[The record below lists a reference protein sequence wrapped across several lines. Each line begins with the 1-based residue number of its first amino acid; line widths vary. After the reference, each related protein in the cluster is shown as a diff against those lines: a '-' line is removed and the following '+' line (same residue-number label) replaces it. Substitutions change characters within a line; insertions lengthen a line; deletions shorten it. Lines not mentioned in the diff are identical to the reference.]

1 MATTS
6 TSPQSG
12 AFWTPLLLSALVL
25 LTVRIGVL
33 LLTPLTLQGD
43 EAQYWTWSRDIDF
56 GYYSKPPL
64 IAWAIGFSTWL
75 FGNAEWAVRLPSC
88 LFQVATGLILAML
101 GRRLFDARTGL
112 WAGIVWMTLPAVA
125 FSSLLMSTDALL
137 LSFWALALLQWD
149 RLLKGG
155 GWADA
160 LVLAVAFGLGL
171 NAKYAMSYFLLC
183 AALHLL
189 ISRDARMG
197 ALANALKPIVGF
209 VLGGAM
215 ILPNAWWNAAHG
227 WATVGHTADNAN
239 YQGIVLHFDKFGEF
253 LGSQFG
259 VFGPILFTAFLLSLP
274 WTRRRIAGLTAERKF
289 LIAFSVPILLLVCGL
304 SLMSRANAN
313 WAATAFPAATLLT
326 VHVLM
331 SRTVWIKA
339 SVALHVIVAVLLYG
353 AVLAPDAAVRLLG
366 RDPFKAIPD
375 WTDVAREVEAAA
387 QANGTSVLLLDDRM
401 ITASLAYAL
410 RDRPLTL
417 RAWNHDAKIDHHYEM
432 AWLYRPQDDGDRV
445 MLVTPHGVDAIVDA
459 FDQATVLPPITLH
472 GRAGRDRTLELR
484 LLEGAKQ

>member
-1 MATTS
+1 MVS
-6 TSPQSG
+6 TPNSPQSG
-12 AFWTPLLLSALVL
+12 FFWKPLLITALAL
-25 LTVRIGVL
+25 LAVRIGVL

-88 LFQVATGLILAML
+88 LFQIATGLVLAML
-101 GRRLFDARTGL
+101 GRRLFDDRTGL

-137 LSFWALALLQWD
+137 LTFWALALLQWD
-149 RLLKGG
+149 RLVKGG
-155 GWADA
+155 GWADV
-160 LVLAVAFGLGL
+160 LVLAIAFGLGL

-183 AALHLL
+183 AALHLV
-189 ISRDARMG
+189 ISREARRG
-197 ALANALKPIVGF
+197 LLTNALKPIVGF
-209 VLGGAM
+209 VLGGTM
-215 ILPNAWWNAAHG
+215 ILPNVWWNAAHG

-259 VFGPILFTAFLLSLP
+259 VFGPILFAAFILCLP
-274 WTRRRIAGLTAERKF
+274 WTRQRIAALTAERKF

-331 SRTVWIKA
+331 SRPVWIKA
-339 SVALHVIVAVLLYG
+339 SVALHVAVALLLYG
-353 AVLAPDAAVRLLG
+353 AVVMPDASVRLLG

-387 QANGTSVLLLDDRM
+387 QASGTSVLLLDDRM
-401 ITASLAYAL
+401 ITASLSYAL
-410 RDRPLTL
+410 RDRPLIL

-445 MLVTPHGVDAIVDA
+445 LLVTPHGVDAIVDA

>member
-1 MATTS
+1 MVSTT

-12 AFWTPLLLSALVL
+12 TFWKPLILAALVL
-25 LTVRIGVL
+25 LTIRVAVL

-75 FGNAEWAVRLPSC
+75 FGDAEWAVRLPSC
-88 LFQVATGLILAML
+88 LFQIATGIVLALL
-101 GRRLFDARTGL
+101 GRRLFDDRTGL

-137 LSFWALALLQWD
+137 LTFWALALLQWD

-155 GWADA
+155 GWSDA
-160 LVLAVAFGLGL
+160 LILAVAFGLGL

-183 AALHLL
+183 AALHLV
-189 ISRDARMG
+189 ISRDARHG
-197 ALANALKPIVGF
+197 ALSNGLKPVVGF

-215 ILPNAWWNAAHG
+215 ILPNVWWNAAHG

-259 VFGPILFTAFLLSLP
+259 VFGPILFAAFLLSLP
-274 WTRRRIAGLTAERKF
+274 WTRGRIAGLTAERKF

-326 VHVLM
+326 VHALM
-331 SRTVWIKA
+331 ARTVWIKA
-339 SVALHVIVAVLLYG
+339 SVLLHVAVALLLYG
-353 AVLAPDAAVRLLG
+353 AVLAPDATVRLLG
-366 RDPFKAIPD
+366 RDPLKAIPD
-375 WTDVAREVEAAA
+375 WTEVAREVEAAA
-387 QANGTSVLLLDDRM
+387 QANDTSILLLDDRM
-401 ITASLAYAL
+401 ITASLSYAL

-432 AWLYRPQDDGDRV
+432 AWLYRPQNDGDRV
-445 MLVTPHGVDAIVDA
+445 LLVTPHGVDAIVNA
-459 FDQATVLPPITLH
+459 FDRVTVLPAITLH

-484 LLEGAKQ
+484 LLEGAKE